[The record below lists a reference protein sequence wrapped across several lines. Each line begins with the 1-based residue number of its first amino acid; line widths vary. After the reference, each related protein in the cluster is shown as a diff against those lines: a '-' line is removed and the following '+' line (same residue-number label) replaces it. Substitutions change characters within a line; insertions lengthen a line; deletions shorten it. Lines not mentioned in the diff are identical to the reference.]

1 MKKYSV
7 IVLSILLIGCSSN
20 PKITEVGSGVIV
32 SEKQLLTKEQ
42 IKKQDTKDDVLTGTG
57 VGAGS
62 GAVVGAGVGA
72 GVGAFGGAF
81 GGAMLGGMLGIIG
94 RGLCTIFTLGLGAV
108 PCFAGTIGGG
118 IAVGAAVGA
127 GSGAVIGAG
136 TGGLI
141 GASGS
146 YIYASTKDVDKIKGK
161 YQFEVLEDGK
171 SSPITFEQFTD
182 VEYALGEK
190 VDIYQSEYK
199 DVKTYFIKQLDKD
212 NKKMQR
218 QKKLIIFLL

>member
-20 PKITEVGSGVIV
+20 PKITEVGPGVIV

-57 VGAGS
+57 GDAAVGVGTGALMGAGAGALIGAGS
-62 GAVVGAGVGA
+62 GALVGAG
-72 GVGAFGGAF
+72 
-81 GGAMLGGMLGIIG
+81 
-94 RGLCTIFTLGLGAV
+94 
-108 PCFAGTIGGG
+108 
-118 IAVGAAVGA
+118 
-127 GSGAVIGAG
+127 
-136 TGGLI
+136 
-141 GASGS
+141 GS

-182 VEYALGEK
+182 VEYASGDK

-199 DVKTYFIKQLDKD
+199 DVKTYFIKQLDQDSNEDARIEKD
-212 NKKMQR
+212 
-218 QKKLIIFLL
+218 

>member
-20 PKITEVGSGVIV
+20 PKITEVGPGVIV
-32 SEKQLLTKEQ
+32 SEKQLLTKEE
-42 IKKQDTKDDVLTGTG
+42 IKKEDTKDDVLTGTG

-62 GAVVGAGVGA
+62 GAAVGAGVGA
-72 GVGAFGGAF
+72 M
-81 GGAMLGGMLGIIG
+81 GGAMIGGMLGIIG
-94 RGLCTIFTLGLGAV
+94 GGLCTIVTLGFGTV

-118 IAVGAAVGA
+118 VALGAAIGA

-136 TGGLI
+136 TGGLV
-141 GASGS
+141 GAGGS

-182 VEYALGEK
+182 VEYASGEK

-212 NKKMQR
+212 NKKDT
-218 QKKLIIFLL
+218 KAEKD

>member
-20 PKITEVGSGVIV
+20 PKITEVGPGVIV

-62 GAVVGAGVGA
+62 GAVVGAGTGGLVGA
-72 GVGAFGGAF
+72 G
-81 GGAMLGGMLGIIG
+81 
-94 RGLCTIFTLGLGAV
+94 
-108 PCFAGTIGGG
+108 
-118 IAVGAAVGA
+118 
-127 GSGAVIGAG
+127 
-136 TGGLI
+136 
-141 GASGS
+141 GS

-182 VEYALGEK
+182 VEYASGDK

-199 DVKTYFIKQLDKD
+199 DVKTYFIKQLDQDNNQDPKIEKD
-212 NKKMQR
+212 
-218 QKKLIIFLL
+218 

>member
-20 PKITEVGSGVIV
+20 PKITEVGPGVIV

-72 GVGAFGGAF
+72 F
-81 GGAMLGGMLGIIG
+81 GGAMLGGMFGIIG
-94 RGLCTIFTLGLGAV
+94 GGLCTIVTLGLGAA
-108 PCFAGTIGGG
+108 PCFAATVGGG

-136 TGGLI
+136 TGGLV
-141 GASGS
+141 GAGGS

-182 VEYALGEK
+182 VEYASGDK

-199 DVKTYFIKQLDKD
+199 DVKTYFIKQLDQDNNEDAKIEKD
-212 NKKMQR
+212 
-218 QKKLIIFLL
+218 

>member
-20 PKITEVGSGVIV
+20 PKITEVGPGVIV

-62 GAVVGAGVGA
+62 CAVVGAGV
-72 GVGAFGGAF
+72 GAF

-94 RGLCTIFTLGLGAV
+94 GGLCTIVTLGLGAA
-108 PCFAGTIGGG
+108 PCFAATVGGG

-127 GSGAVIGAG
+127 GSGAGAIIGAG
-136 TGGLI
+136 TGGLV
-141 GASGS
+141 GAGGS

-182 VEYALGEK
+182 VEYASGDK

-199 DVKTYFIKQLDKD
+199 DVKTYFIKQLDQDNNQDPKIEKD
-212 NKKMQR
+212 
-218 QKKLIIFLL
+218 

>member
-1 MKKYSV
+1 M
-7 IVLSILLIGCSSN
+7 LIGCSSN
-20 PKITEVGSGVIV
+20 PKITEVGPGIIV
-32 SEKQLLTKEQ
+32 SEKQLLTKEE
-42 IKKQDTKDDVLTGTG
+42 IKKEDTKDDVLTGTG

-62 GAVVGAGVGA
+62 GAVVGAM
-72 GVGAFGGAF
+72 

-94 RGLCTIFTLGLGAV
+94 GGLCTIVTLGLGAA
-108 PCFAGTIGGG
+108 PCFAATVGGG

-127 GSGAVIGAG
+127 GSGAIIGAG
-136 TGGLI
+136 TGRLV
-141 GASGS
+141 GAGGS

-182 VEYALGEK
+182 VEYASGEK

-212 NKKMQR
+212 NKKDA
-218 QKKLIIFLL
+218 KAEKD